1 MANIITPV
9 SIDVRT
15 QRPLEPKR
23 GPVQTK
29 SDLIKA
35 STWSYDEN
43 NGTKTFYV
51 YPGMIIP
58 VISSQEIYMLID
70 PAKILEADFSGWAPI
85 SGGGGGNVIYDG
97 GTASSVYLTEQ
108 VMNAGNAN
116 SEIN

>member
-15 QRPLEPKR
+15 QKPLEPKR
-23 GPVQTK
+23 GPVQNK
-29 SDLIKA
+29 SQLISA
-35 STWSYDEN
+35 DTWSYDKSGEN
-43 NGTKTFYV
+43 YTFYV

-70 PAKILEADFSGWAPI
+70 PTKILEKDYSGWAPI
-85 SGGGGGNVIYDG
+85 SGGGGSSIYDG
-97 GTASSVYLTEQ
+97 GTATSVYLSEQ